1 MEIKESNKILILNK
15 FRASVYEF
23 LKNYLTLH
31 IAVIAYIIILTC
43 ISLFKYYSFQS
54 SAWDLGI
61 FNQACY
67 TTLHGKI
74 FYYTAELYANPG
86 GSIFGV
92 HFSPILF
99 AVIPFY
105 AIYPSPETLLIIQTV
120 FLALGA
126 YPTFFI
132 AKEVLKSRESS
143 LYLSFLYL
151 LYPHL
156 HSINLFDFHPDA
168 FFVPL
173 ALFSYLFF
181 IKDKWKHYFLFMFL
195 SFLTKEFMPIM
206 FIFFAIGE
214 FLSLR
219 KEVISCFKT
228 KKKPS
233 KKILILTATIFIA
246 IIYYTLAK
254 WIIYFFNPNPP
265 SGFVEGTPWEILGVN
280 LLNPSSFVNL
290 PKANFFS
297 ALKYDFGS
305 KFFYLITIL
314 APLAFF
320 PIFKF
325 SMFLP
330 VLAWIVLSFLS
341 NYPPYYSLGYH
352 YSAVIVPF
360 SIIAAIEGLN
370 NFRSNFK
377 IEKKTFINLIKKIF
391 FVGMIINIA
400 LSFLILPATVSITS
414 VISRHDRKLMENLN
428 WILRNFPNASIL
440 TQYDVFPYISSR
452 VNSYV
457 IPHLFPAFKKDY
469 YFQYVERLFN
479 MGIDIVILDIN
490 PDIRTNPHRITHF
503 VALRSIEETG
513 NYGLYASVDGI
524 LIYKWKYNGTLMKF
538 EPFTIQNRY
547 ENEIIYDTTLFTY
560 TLPPGIYNVR
570 YNMKITKLIDE
581 KVFTISIKQGN
592 EILASLDVYGTDFE
606 NTDNYKTFNL
616 TIEVPTSLEDV
627 TFSVKDLS
635 TNSQIYIISLEISI
649 IKHL

>member
-1 MEIKESNKILILNK
+1 
-15 FRASVYEF
+15 
-23 LKNYLTLH
+23 
-31 IAVIAYIIILTC
+31 
-43 ISLFKYYSFQS
+43 
-54 SAWDLGI
+54 
-61 FNQACY
+61 
-67 TTLHGKI
+67 
-74 FYYTAELYANPG
+74 
-86 GSIFGV
+86 
-92 HFSPILF
+92 
-99 AVIPFY
+99 
-105 AIYPSPETLLIIQTV
+105 
-120 FLALGA
+120 
-126 YPTFFI
+126 
-132 AKEVLKSRESS
+132 
-143 LYLSFLYL
+143 
-151 LYPHL
+151 
-156 HSINLFDFHPDA
+156 
-168 FFVPL
+168 
-173 ALFSYLFF
+173 
-181 IKDKWKHYFLFMFL
+181 
-195 SFLTKEFMPIM
+195 MPIM

-214 FLSLR
+214 LLSLR

-400 LSFLILPATVSITS
+400 LSFLILPATVSITP
-414 VISRHDRKLMENLN
+414 VISKHDKKLMENLN

-490 PDIRTNPHRITHF
+490 PDIRTHPHRITHF

-606 NTDNYKTFNL
+606 NTNNYKTFNL